1 MVDRKLPCV
10 FLRGALLALCAL
22 CMGAVLCASA
32 SRPRIPSWVRWQTRQ
47 ISCGNEG
54 PDRLELS
61 SRRVRARSGRQTVW
75 SSGEDILVQDA
86 LWCDI
91 DHDSACELL
100 LLCWKQ
106 GRYGAC
112 RPFWVEEDESDW
124 SQHIYIYDWRDGT
137 MYPIWMASDLGRN
150 VKEWCFD
157 DEDRLVLTEL
167 TGRQTSWDWR
177 EWGLS
182 CIDPP
187 PYTP

>member
-1 MVDRKLPCV
+1 MVDRKLSHV

-32 SRPRIPSWVRWQTRQ
+32 SRPRIPPWVSWQTRQ
-47 ISCGNEG
+47 ISCGDEG
-54 PDRLELS
+54 PELLELS
-61 SRRVRARSGRQTVW
+61 SRRARAWSRGQAVW
-75 SSGEDILVQDA
+75 SSGEDILVQDL

-91 DHDSACELL
+91 DHDGAGELL

-112 RPFWVEEDESDW
+112 RPFWVEEDETDW
-124 SQHIYIYDWRDGT
+124 SQHIYIYDWRSSA
-137 MYPIWMASDLGRN
+137 MYPIWMASELGRL
-150 VKEWCFD
+150 VKTWRFD

-167 TGRQTSWDWR
+167 TGRQTTWDWR

-182 CIDPP
+182 CIDPLP
-187 PYTP
+187 SAP